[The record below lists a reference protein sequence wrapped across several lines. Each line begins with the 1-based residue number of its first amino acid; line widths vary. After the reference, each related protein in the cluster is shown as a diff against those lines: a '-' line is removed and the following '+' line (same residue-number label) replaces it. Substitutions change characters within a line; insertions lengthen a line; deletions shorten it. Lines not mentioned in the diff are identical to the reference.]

1 MPLYEKPSGIDDPVL
16 ISAAKDLFHDLSS
29 VQFKASNHSVDNT
42 TNEGKKFIET
52 YLSAVELYQKI
63 NISENLFDRAFAIRS
78 FKTYYDQHADALNH
92 IEEKIIKLN
101 KSWIEIKKKYAV

>member
-29 VQFKASNHSVDNT
+29 VQLKIVNRSSLNIMK
-42 TNEGKKFIET
+42 EGKTFIEI
-52 YLSAVELYQKI
+52 YLSAVNLYQKI
-63 NISENLFDRAFAIRS
+63 NTSENLFDRAFAIRS